1 MEVTGENLTLLQK
14 IRPPNLEDAGL
25 EDCALPPDLIKEA
38 FLKAASAVGSRAA
51 SVFAVDDDEI
61 DGGCVSDPWIEKHA
75 PSDALVGVEPEK
87 SPPGACAA
95 GKGGALV
102 GDGEAA
108 GDVVVVGEK
117 NGEEVEGEVVNAG
130 EIEASPGHWDNVR

>member
-1 MEVTGENLTLLQK
+1 MEVTGENLTLLHK

-25 EDCALPPDLIKEA
+25 EDCALPPDSIKEA

-51 SVFAVDDDEI
+51 SVFAGDDEEI
-61 DGGCVSDPWIEKHA
+61 NGGCVSDPWIEKHA

-95 GKGGALV
+95 EKGGALV
-102 GDGEAA
+102 GDGDAA
-108 GDVVVVGEK
+108 ADVVVVGEK
-117 NGEEVEGEVVNAG
+117 NGEEVEDEVVIVGGKDGG
-130 EIEASPGHWDNVR
+130 EGGD